1 LKGQDK
7 KAAPVSVPLCEQ
19 CHGQMRL
26 SNSFPGYLF
35 LAAIYLQT
43 FAFSEQ
49 GCRSCPAR
57 TSKVTFEDWGSK
69 TSKQPQSLCLCASS
83 AMCR

>member
-1 LKGQDK
+1 
-7 KAAPVSVPLCEQ
+7 
-19 CHGQMRL
+19 MRL

-35 LAAIYLQT
+35 LAAGYLQT

-49 GCRSCPAR
+49 ACPNPYAR
-57 TSKVTFEDWGSK
+57 TPKDMFEVGSDK

-83 AMCR
+83 AMGR